1 MTRFIGI
8 LLIFLSILMT
18 PAYAAD
24 ADRTKLLVLAPKLNA
39 AYDRVFSEITTG
51 IVAHKSVTAHSYT
64 LTNATQQT
72 DIQKEIED
80 KKIDAVIALGQ
91 TSYNI
96 AEKFRDQLPVIHGG
110 MIMNPNNGHS
120 GISLVG
126 SPAEFLSHLRNIAPG
141 VKRVFTVYN
150 EINSGWLIKMAEAEA
165 RKYHIELH
173 ALQATDIRHAAQQFK
188 KILDQIKDGSDAVWL
203 LFDKVVPDQTILPV
217 ALDAAWKKNIVLF
230 SNNPAHAKRGALFS
244 LFPDNEKMGY
254 NLAELSIKQMS
265 SNAPLVLPLSSL
277 KVSVNERTASHLG
290 LHYSGEQRESFDII
304 YPLR

>member
-8 LLIFLSILMT
+8 LLIFLSIPVT

-39 AYDRVFSEITTG
+39 AYDRVFAEITTG
-51 IVAHKSVTAHSYT
+51 IVAHKSVTAYSYT
-64 LTNATQQT
+64 LTDAAQQA
-72 DIQKEIED
+72 DIQKEIDD
-80 KKIDAVIALGQ
+80 KKIDAVIALGH
-91 TSYNI
+91 TSYSI

-110 MIMNPNNGHS
+110 MIMNPNGHS

-126 SPAEFLSHLRNIAPG
+126 SPAEFLSHLKNIAPG

-150 EINSGWLIKMAEAEA
+150 EKNSGWLIKMAETEA
-165 RKYHIELH
+165 RKSHIELH

-188 KILDQIKDGSDAVWL
+188 KVLDQIKDGTDAVWL

-254 NLAELSIKQMS
+254 KLAELGIKQIS
-265 SNAPLVLPLSSL
+265 SNTPRVLPLSSL
-277 KVSVNERTASHLG
+277 KVSINERTASHLG

>member
-8 LLIFLSILMT
+8 LLISFSILVT

-24 ADRTKLLVLAPKLNA
+24 VDRTNLLVLAPKLNA
-39 AYDRVFSEITTG
+39 AYDRVFSEIITG
-51 IVAHKSVTAHSYT
+51 IIAHKGIIAHIYT
-64 LTNATQQT
+64 LTDASQQA
-72 DIQKEIED
+72 DIQKEID
-80 KKIDAVIALGQ
+80 AKQIDAVIALGH
-91 TSYNI
+91 TSYDI
-96 AEKFRDQLPVIHGG
+96 AEKFHDQLPVIHGG
-110 MIMNPNNGHS
+110 MIMTPNGHS

-126 SPAEFLSHLRNIAPG
+126 SPAEFLSHLKNLAPG

-150 EINSGWLIKMAEAEA
+150 EKNSGWLIKLAKAEA
-165 RKYHIELH
+165 RKSDIKLH

-188 KILDQIKDGSDAVWL
+188 KILEQTEDGSDAIWL
-203 LFDKVVPDQTILPV
+203 LFDKIVPDQTILPM
-217 ALDAAWKKNIVLF
+217 ALNVAWKKNIVLF

-254 NLAELSIKQMS
+254 SLAELSIKQIS
-265 SNAPLVLPLSSL
+265 SNTPLVLPLSSL

-290 LHYSGEQRESFDII
+290 LHYSGEQREFFDII